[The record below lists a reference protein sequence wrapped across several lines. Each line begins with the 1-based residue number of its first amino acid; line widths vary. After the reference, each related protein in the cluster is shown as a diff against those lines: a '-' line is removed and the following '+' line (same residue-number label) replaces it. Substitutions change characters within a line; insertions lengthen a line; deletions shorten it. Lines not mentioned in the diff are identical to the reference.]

1 MKNQFSDAMSKRTDA
16 DLQIIVTEQRN
27 DFQPEAIE
35 AAEQEINERKL
46 KQEEFSKYSDDQLLE
61 FLKSRKKHPSP
72 DHHPYEVEA
81 AEEEAK
87 KRNIQFD
94 IEDENIETEINKEIQ
109 KLKTHVVKERYPAL
123 RFISGV
129 YRLLAWLFAI
139 ATVIVFV
146 YMLSQGQMDI
156 LSGIGVLMGGGIIF
170 VTLLATAEG
179 IQVFVDIEHNTRI
192 SATNSRK

>member
-1 MKNQFSDAMSKRTDA
+1 MKNQFTDAMSKRTDA

-35 AAEQEINERKL
+35 AAEQEIIERKL
-46 KQEEFSKYSDDQLLE
+46 KREEFSKYSDEQLLE
-61 FLKSRKKHPSP
+61 FLKSRKKNPSP
-72 DHHPYEVEA
+72 DHHPYEVES
-81 AEEEAK
+81 AEGEAK

-94 IEDENIETEINKEIQ
+94 IGDENIETEINKEIQ
-109 KLKTHVVKERYPAL
+109 KLKTDVVRERYPAL
-123 RFISGV
+123 RFISGL

-146 YMLSQGQMDI
+146 YMLSQGQMDV

-170 VTLLATAEG
+170 VTLLAAAEG